1 MKIILQIRPLNNERA
16 ITAIKHYDQSMQS
29 SDAGFHWSLLVKSYH
44 PSDTSIYHWAP
55 TVVIIKM
62 TGMALF
68 QQFWVIIHAWK
79 WGVRKSLFISA
90 ILMDFIFFVFPL
102 DYICSDSV
110 LVPFLCFCTRMQSSV
125 WGEFRERSERQS
137 NFQKLTNNQVI
148 IKSFK
153 VLSN

>member
-1 MKIILQIRPLNNERA
+1 MNIKHIKIILQIQPLNNERA

-29 SDAGFHWSLLVKSYH
+29 SDAEFHWSLLVKSYH
-44 PSDTSIYHWAP
+44 LSDTSIYHWAL
-55 TVVIIKM
+55 VIIKM

-79 WGVRKSLFISA
+79 WGVRKCLFISA

-125 WGEFRERSERQS
+125 WGEFKEMSGSQS
-137 NFQKLTNNQVI
+137 NFQQLTNYPAV
-148 IKSFK
+148 K
-153 VLSN
+153 